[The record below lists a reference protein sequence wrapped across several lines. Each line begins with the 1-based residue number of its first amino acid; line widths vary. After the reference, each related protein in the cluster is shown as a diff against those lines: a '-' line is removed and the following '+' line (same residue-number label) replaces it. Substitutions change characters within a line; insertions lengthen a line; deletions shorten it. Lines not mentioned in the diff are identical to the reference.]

1 MNVYFV
7 TAYMSGKSKSLT
19 LKKVFKLENYITLYF
34 CIIFYN
40 LKFVNKIIQLC
51 KSLKGFMYIWLYIF
65 DWNWL
70 SKEFI

>member
-7 TAYMSGKSKSLT
+7 TAYMSGKNKSLT

-51 KSLKGFMYIWLYIF
+51 KSLKGFMYI
-65 DWNWL
+65 
-70 SKEFI
+70 